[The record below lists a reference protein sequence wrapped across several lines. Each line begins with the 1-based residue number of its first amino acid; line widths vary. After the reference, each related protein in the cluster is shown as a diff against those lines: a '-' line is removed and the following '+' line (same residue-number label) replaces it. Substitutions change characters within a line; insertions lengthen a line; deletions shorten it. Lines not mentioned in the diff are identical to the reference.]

1 MNRVIGQAETNRHS
15 FRPRSIIAG
24 ITLLAAATA
33 LSACNTA
40 QVLNQGY
47 IVDQSALE
55 ATPVGSSREQ
65 VLLSLGTP
73 STTQVIDNN
82 EVFYYISQQRT
93 RGLAFQKT
101 KLVGQSVLAVYL
113 DQEGTVS
120 RIANYTLQDG
130 KVFDMIS
137 RTTPTGGRERGFLAG
152 VLGGFTGSG
161 APSSARPSNT
171 GIF

>member
-1 MNRVIGQAETNRHS
+1 VLLNRVIGQADPKRYS
-15 FRPRSIIAG
+15 FRPRSIVVG
-24 ITLLAAATA
+24 LTMLAAATA
-33 LSACNTA
+33 LSACNTS

-47 IVDQSALE
+47 IIDQTALE

-73 STTQVIDNN
+73 STTQTIDSN
-82 EVFYYISQQRT
+82 EVFYYISQQRK

-152 VLGGFTGSG
+152 VLGGFTGG
-161 APSSARPSNT
+161 SSATPS
-171 GIF
+171 F

>member
-1 MNRVIGQAETNRHS
+1 MNRVTGQADTNRY
-15 FRPRSIIAG
+15 FIRPRSIIAG
-24 ITLLAAATA
+24 LTFLAAATA
-33 LSACNTA
+33 LSACNTS

-47 IVDQSALE
+47 IVDQTALE

-73 STTQVIDNN
+73 STTQVVDNN
-82 EVFYYISQQRT
+82 EVFYYISQQRK

-113 DQEGTVS
+113 DDEGTVS

-152 VLGGFTGSG
+152 VLGGFTGG
-161 APSSARPSNT
+161 SSASAGNPAS
-171 GIF
+171 F

>member
-1 MNRVIGQAETNRHS
+1 MTYERFCLKEAVLLNRVIGQADPKRYS
-15 FRPRSIIAG
+15 FRPRSIVVG
-24 ITLLAAATA
+24 LTMLAAATA
-33 LSACNTA
+33 LSACNTS

-47 IVDQSALE
+47 IIDQSALE

-73 STTQVIDNN
+73 STTQTIDSN
-82 EVFYYISQQRT
+82 EVFYYISQQRK
-93 RGLAFQKT
+93 RGMAFQKT

-137 RTTPTGGRERGFLAG
+137 RTTPTGGTERGFLAG
-152 VLGGFTGSG
+152 VLGGFTG
-161 APSSARPSNT
+161 T
-171 GIF
+171 

>member
-1 MNRVIGQAETNRHS
+1 MLNRVIGQADPKRYT
-15 FRPRSIIAG
+15 FRPRSIVAG
-24 ITLLAAATA
+24 LTLLAAATA
-33 LSACNTA
+33 LSACNTS

-73 STTQVIDNN
+73 STTQIVDSN
-82 EVFYYISQQRT
+82 EVFYYISQQRK

-113 DQEGTVS
+113 DNEGTVA

-130 KVFDMIS
+130 RVFDMIS

-152 VLGGFTGSG
+152 VLGGFTGG
-161 APSSARPSNT
+161 ASPSNP
-171 GIF
+171 GGF

>member
-1 MNRVIGQAETNRHS
+1 MNRVIGQADTNRY
-15 FRPRSIIAG
+15 FIRPRSIIVG
-24 ITLLAAATA
+24 LTFLAAATA
-33 LSACNTA
+33 LSACNTS

-47 IVDQSALE
+47 IVDQTALE

-73 STTQVIDNN
+73 STTQVVDNN
-82 EVFYYISQQRT
+82 EVFYYISQQRK

-113 DQEGTVS
+113 DDEGTVS

-130 KVFDMIS
+130 KIFDMIS
-137 RTTPTGGRERGFLAG
+137 RTTPTAGRERGFLAG
-152 VLGGFTGSG
+152 VLGGFTGGSS
-161 APSSARPSNT
+161 PSAGNPAS
-171 GIF
+171 F